1 MGLHKQY
8 LKVGRNARDQLF
20 GIPPRDGKSSSGGP
34 TPLSMLISQG
44 VKLNSNRVA
53 VIIIG
58 IITLIIGIVLSSIP
72 WLDYCIL
79 RNLKLWN
86 NTISF
91 QYWQRPGVVRLTK
104 VYIFNVT
111 NPEGFL
117 NGEKPKLVEVG
128 PFVYREDMEKTNIKF
143 HDNYTVTFQ
152 HKKILQFVPEL
163 SVDKNQR
170 IVTPNIPLLTLSTQS
185 NSLGYF
191 LAKTISLMLTA
202 AKYKPFIELTVDEL
216 VFGYDDT
223 LVSLAHKFYP
233 RNKRPM
239 SRMGL
244 LIARNGTLPEISTIY
259 TGHTGMEKF
268 GYLNRINGLD
278 HLPFWSDPPC
288 RNITAS
294 EGSLFPPRDITKSDI
309 VYVYDK
315 DICRTL
321 PLIYRGP
328 VVKDGLDADLYTMP
342 DDVYGDAK
350 SNSNNSC
357 FDTEDYAATRGL
369 QNISPCQYG
378 APVYISHPHF
388 MESDPTLLDSVDGL
402 SPDKELHG
410 SYFKIQPKLGVPLE
424 GKIRVQLNLKVEKS
438 IHIQSVKNFRD
449 FVFPIMWLEE
459 GISELTPPIRR
470 WIYVATVFG
479 PTAIPILSYSLIV
492 GGAFSLVFVFVRAY
506 KNFVADPAVEILE
519 MGRRS
524 LRRGNSY
531 IAQQQL
537 RLKNRDSYT
546 LLKVVNDADS
556 PDSSPT

>member
-20 GIPPRDGKSSSGGP
+20 GIPPRDGKPSSGP

-44 VKLNSNRVA
+44 VKLNNNRVA

-244 LIARNGTLPEISTIY
+244 LIARNGTLPEIQTIY
-259 TGHTGMEKF
+259 TGHTGMDKF

-278 HLPFWSDPPC
+278 HLPFWKDPPC

-294 EGSLFPPRDITKSDI
+294 EGSLFPPREITGSDI

-328 VVKDGLDADLYTMP
+328 VGKDGLDADLYTMP
-342 DDVYGDAK
+342 EDVYGDAK

-357 FDTEDYAATRGL
+357 FDTEEYAATRGL

-388 MESDPTLLDSVDGL
+388 MEADPMLLDSVEGL
-402 SPDKELHG
+402 SPNRALHG

-438 IHIQSVKNFRD
+438 LHIQSVKQFRD

-492 GGAFSLVFVFVRAY
+492 GGTFSMIFVFVRAY

-524 LRRGNSY
+524 LRRGNSL
-531 IAQQQL
+531 IAQHQH
-537 RLKNRDSYT
+537 RLMNRDSYT